1 MLAAAARHDTA
12 VRVAALAGLAD
23 GLQHGGR
30 ARIALPASQAALL
43 GMLAAEQQDVAR
55 AALPAASSMHLAPT
69 AQLEALMRQAAAA
82 FSSAAPE
89 QRREWAVGILGLDAS
104 GKYLTLLANLLTP
117 SQPEAVQLAAARALS
132 GLESR
137 DATPVL
143 LERWRASTGK
153 VRDVLLRAFFSDRK
167 RLPVLLEAI
176 QNGTVQPWTLGP
188 ARTRQLLQHED
199 PATKKQ
205 AQAILS
211 EPESNRK
218 PVYEKYLP
226 AITRPGRPERG
237 RQIFARACSECHK
250 VDGVGHELGP
260 DLRSVSKRYKET
272 LLADI
277 LMPNQNIEGG
287 YEEYLL
293 ETADG
298 REVTGILAKET
309 PTTLTLRRRKGDED
323 TILRS
328 SVKSLRS
335 LSVSPMP
342 EDLEKSIGVDEMADL
357 IAFIKSLK

>member
-1 MLAAAARHDTA
+1 
-12 VRVAALAGLAD
+12 
-23 GLQHGGR
+23 
-30 ARIALPASQAALL
+30 
-43 GMLAAEQQDVAR
+43 
-55 AALPAASSMHLAPT
+55 
-69 AQLEALMRQAAAA
+69 MRQAAAA

-199 PATKKQ
+199 PAIKKQ

-211 EPESNRK
+211 EPESDRK

-298 REVTGILAKET
+298 RQVTGILAKET

-323 TILRS
+323 IILRS
-328 SVKSLRS
+328 SVKNLRS